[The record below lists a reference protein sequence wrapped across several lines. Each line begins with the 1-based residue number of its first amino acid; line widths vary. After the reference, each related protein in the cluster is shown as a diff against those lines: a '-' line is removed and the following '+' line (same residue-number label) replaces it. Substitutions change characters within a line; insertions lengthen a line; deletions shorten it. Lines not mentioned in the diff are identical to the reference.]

1 MQDLKVLKSE
11 KKYVGKVFNLVVDQ
25 VEYASG
31 SRAIREVAEH
41 PGGAVAVPLTPA
53 GTLILIKQFR
63 YPVKKFLF
71 ELPAGKLDP
80 GEDPEHCASR
90 ELEEETGYISDRW
103 ERLTSMYTTPG
114 FCDELLHIF
123 LARDV
128 KESGKGQRLDEG
140 EYGLTVEHVPFG
152 KAVEMIKNGEIVDSK
167 TICGILL
174 AEGRIKK

>member
-1 MQDLKVLKSE
+1 MHELKVLKSE
-11 KKYVGKVFNLVVDQ
+11 KLYAGRVFNLVVDQ

-31 SRAIREVAEH
+31 RRAIREVAEH

-53 GTLILIKQFR
+53 GDLILIKQFR

-80 GEDPEHCASR
+80 GEEPERCARR
-90 ELEEETGYISDRW
+90 ELEEETGFISDRW
-103 ERLTSMYTTPG
+103 ERIASIYTTPG

-123 LARDV
+123 LAQGVR
-128 KESGKGQRLDEG
+128 ESGRGQRLDEG
-140 EYGLTVEHVPFG
+140 EHGLTVTLVPFG
-152 KAVEMIKNGEIVDSK
+152 KALEMVKTGKILDSK

-174 AEGRIKK
+174 VQGRLGK

>member
-1 MQDLKVLKSE
+1 MSDLKVLKSE
-11 KKYVGKVFNLVVDQ
+11 KKYVGSVFNLVVDQ

-31 SRAIREVAEH
+31 SRTIREVAEH
-41 PGGAVAVPLTPA
+41 PGGAVAVPLTPS
-53 GTLILIKQFR
+53 GDLILIKQFR
-63 YPVKKFLF
+63 YPIKKFLF

-80 GEDPEHCASR
+80 QEKPEHCARR

-103 ERLTSMYTTPG
+103 ERLTSIYTTPG

-128 KESGKGQRLDEG
+128 KESGKGQQLDEG
-140 EYGLTVEHVPFG
+140 EHGLSIERVPFG
-152 KAVEMIKNGEIVDSK
+152 KAVEMVRNGGIVDSK

-174 AEGRIKK
+174 AEDRIKK

>member
-1 MQDLKVLKSE
+1 MHGLKVLKSE
-11 KKYVGKVFNLVVDQ
+11 KKYVGKVFSLVVDQ
-25 VEYASG
+25 VEYSSG
-31 SRAIREVAEH
+31 GRAIREVAEH
-41 PGGAVAVPLTPA
+41 PGGAVAVPLTPSGA
-53 GTLILIKQFR
+53 LILIKQFR
-63 YPVKKFLF
+63 YPIKKFLF

-80 GEDPEHCASR
+80 GEEPEHCARR

-103 ERLTSMYTTPG
+103 ERLTSIYTTPG
-114 FCDELLHIF
+114 FCDELLHVF

-152 KAVEMIKNGEIVDSK
+152 KAVEMVKNGEIVDSK

-174 AEGRIKK
+174 AEARVKK